1 MHGQIGSSFRIASK
15 GRGFFFL
22 FFGARSAGRL
32 VYKGHGSRSQ
42 GRRDLLIP
50 KRPAVSVSDTF
61 LSHEPPLRRQCTRT
75 ASVSGRVRGRSTSG
89 IDTSA

>member
-1 MHGQIGSSFRIASK
+1 MGRSALRLELLQQ

-42 GRRDLLIP
+42 GRRDLLTP
-50 KRPAVSVSDTF
+50 KKPAVSVSDTF

-89 IDTSA
+89 IDISA